1 MENLDLGT
9 NDEEDED
16 EDEDEEDI
24 ASPVAV
30 VFMILVPVYLLW
42 VYHSYDRLGKP
53 EAKSAAD
60 RVSEWTNDE
69 DAVAEEINLLLA
81 AA

>member
-16 EDEDEEDI
+16 EYEDDI

-42 VYHSYDRLGKP
+42 V
-53 EAKSAAD
+53 
-60 RVSEWTNDE
+60 
-69 DAVAEEINLLLA
+69 LLLGY
-81 AA
+81 

>member
-16 EDEDEEDI
+16 EDEEDI

-30 VFMILVPVYLLW
+30 VFIILVPVYLLW
-42 VYHSYDRLGKP
+42 VQTQPTLTLLWSSP
-53 EAKSAAD
+53 EAGS
-60 RVSEWTNDE
+60 RFGT
-69 DAVAEEINLLLA
+69 EI
-81 AA
+81 

>member
-9 NDEEDED
+9 NDEED

-53 EAKSAAD
+53 EAKSQI
-60 RVSEWTNDE
+60 VSTNKGL
-69 DAVAEEINLLLA
+69 AEQQRYKFWRSLRDQ
-81 AA
+81 